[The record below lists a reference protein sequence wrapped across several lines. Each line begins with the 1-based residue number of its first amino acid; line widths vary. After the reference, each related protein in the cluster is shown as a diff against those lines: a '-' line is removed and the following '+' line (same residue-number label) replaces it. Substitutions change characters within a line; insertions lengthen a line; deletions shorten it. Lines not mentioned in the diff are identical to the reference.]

1 MKTKE
6 KKLIVYLV
14 SILICFSLSACGY
27 NNTGSS
33 TSENK
38 NNNSLNNEVND
49 QASTD
54 TDSVTPFLNNESP
67 VDVPIQQIYK
77 NEQEAANFQLH
88 MSSVDDSLKEASD
101 DNTNK

>member
-1 MKTKE
+1 
-6 KKLIVYLV
+6 
-14 SILICFSLSACGY
+14 
-27 NNTGSS
+27 
-33 TSENK
+33 
-38 NNNSLNNEVND
+38 
-49 QASTD
+49 
-54 TDSVTPFLNNESP
+54 